1 MIKTAGVG
9 VIHEVKCQH
18 QVLKAGMIVTVRDD
32 FTGIGMQIHFGV
44 YIIIKGDFPQW
55 ILLPAIEFKR
65 RKG

>member
-1 MIKTAGVG
+1 
-9 VIHEVKCQH
+9 
-18 QVLKAGMIVTVRDD
+18 MIVTVRDD

-65 RKG
+65 RKGQRWR